1 MAPNPHNV
9 STIVLVVG
17 IQKPF
22 IRMIARVSGIRCSRV
37 VGEKL
42 EPADNARVIPT
53 SQFPIV
59 FVVRISSRV
68 IRIE

>member
-22 IRMIARVSGIRCSRV
+22 YPHDSKS
-37 VGEKL
+37 EWYSL
-42 EPADNARVIPT
+42 
-53 SQFPIV
+53 Q
-59 FVVRISSRV
+59 SSSW
-68 IRIE
+68 